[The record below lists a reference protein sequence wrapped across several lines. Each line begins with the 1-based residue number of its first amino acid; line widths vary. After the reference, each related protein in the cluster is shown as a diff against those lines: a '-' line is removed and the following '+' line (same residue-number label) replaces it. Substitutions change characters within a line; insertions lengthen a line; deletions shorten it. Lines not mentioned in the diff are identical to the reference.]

1 MTTNQITKAQ
11 AILDATRKEV
21 GYAGQA
27 GAIYTDLTVRE
38 QAVAHTG
45 AGSRLYEIA
54 LFQTLAD
61 DLGDIDTDATDE
73 DADTIIEIT
82 IEHVNS
88 ALGTV
93 KYGPANTQP
102 LTYPLDTDGYA
113 NALSYV
119 HTLNEWN
126 AARSFAGIMNSLLE
140 SQAVA

>member
-1 MTTNQITKAQ
+1 MTTNQTTKAQ
-11 AILDATRKEV
+11 AIIDVTRKEI

-27 GAIYTDLTVRE
+27 GAIYTDLTVHE

-54 LFQTLAD
+54 IFQKLAD
-61 DLGDIDTDATDE
+61 DLGAIDTDATAE
-73 DADTIIEIT
+73 DAETIIEVT
-82 IEHVNS
+82 IEHVDS
-88 ALGTV
+88 ALGIV
-93 KYGPANTQP
+93 RYGAANTQP

-113 NALSYV
+113 NVLSYV

-126 AARSFAGIMNSLLE
+126 AARRFAGIMNGLLE